1 MSDNMMMGDMSQMT
15 SLPEKPQE
23 QQEAAVAE
31 IKRKAKYSRSKEF
44 QDLRLMMES
53 RIEFYKQFLPDGT
66 PIALGTESQV
76 ARNWPIA
83 NIVIAELSQ
92 VIEMYDNAETEVK
105 AIEAQF
111 K

>member
-1 MSDNMMMGDMSQMT
+1 MSDNMMMGDLSQMT
-15 SLPEKPQE
+15 SLPEKTQSHQE
-23 QQEAAVAE
+23 EAVAE

-44 QDLRLMMES
+44 QDLRNMMES

-66 PIALGTESQV
+66 PIALGTEKQI

-92 VIEMYDNAETEVK
+92 VIEMYDNAEAELK
-105 AIEAQF
+105 EIDAQL